1 MAHYFDPNPDG
12 PSERKTVSARFH
24 GIDFVYTTDSDVFSR
39 QHVDFGTNLLVRT
52 VIEDFV
58 KDGIPGDG
66 SLLDLGCGYGV
77 IGIAMKRV
85 FPALHVTM
93 ADINA
98 RAVELA
104 TENAKT
110 NHTPYVRILTSDG
123 WNGIEGSFST
133 VITNPPVR
141 AGKKTIFSFYDGAY
155 NRITPGG
162 KLYVV
167 LQKKQGAPS
176 SETYLR
182 ELFGNCEMIARDAG
196 YWILRSVRTPESDS

>member
-1 MAHYFDPNPDG
+1 MSKYGITSAFFSSDPVYFGEYPAPGPIEKDNPFGWGG
-12 PSERKTVSARFH
+12 P
-24 GIDFVYTTDSDVFSR
+24 
-39 QHVDFGTNLLVRT
+39 
-52 VIEDFV
+52 
-58 KDGIPGDG
+58 
-66 SLLDLGCGYGV
+66 
-77 IGIAMKRV
+77 
-85 FPALHVTM
+85 
-93 ADINA
+93 NA

-176 SETYLR
+176 SEAYLR